1 MPCGVCSCCEA
12 LENPQLSPLCLSP
25 QVKGETERRTW
36 LMRRWNMQRGRW
48 MRSNT
53 GNRVQHFNAYLTL
66 LFPHSMHS
74 LHTRGTVA
82 QSLWLPIDGA
92 QFILKT
98 HWPFPGAVH
107 HKVPQTAWCWG
118 WAAEKGTLTCPWAR
132 RQREKKKKSRFS
144 MYVRCSRE
152 P

>member
-66 LFPHSMHS
+66 FVSS
-74 LHTRGTVA
+74 LHALSAHQRHRRSVTVA
-82 QSLWLPIDGA
+82 TYRWRSIHFENTLAFLGGCPSQSATDCMVVGMSCGERHPYLSLSQATEG
-92 QFILKT
+92 
-98 HWPFPGAVH
+98 
-107 HKVPQTAWCWG
+107 
-118 WAAEKGTLTCPWAR
+118 
-132 RQREKKKKSRFS
+132 KKKKSRFS